1 MSAFL
6 VSLQARAAVDVPFW
20 AEEVRGRDHTATFFP
35 CGTQRLA
42 CKKLPMGTP
51 LSRLWGLGA
60 RLSVEVLYCFAPN
73 SLPPLGQTLLPVH
86 GALGS
91 SLGSFSQFLLRG
103 RLLVWSCWC
112 CSELAG
118 KTESFSPLLRK
129 SGDRRASFLSFPGYS
144 VPLPGGHNAG
154 MGEVGVPQVRL
165 KWVLRRN
172 FIRKVLVSSLL

>member
-1 MSAFL
+1 MGLALPFPWAQQTDLSGQGQGILCRGCGFQAPGTTVSAFL
-6 VSLQARAAVDVPFW
+6 LSLQARAAVDVPFW

-35 CGTQRLA
+35 CETQRLA

-51 LSRLWGLGA
+51 LSRQWGLGA

-103 RLLVWSCWC
+103 RLFVCL
-112 CSELAG
+112 ELLMLFRISW
-118 KTESFSPLLRK
+118 K
-129 SGDRRASFLSFPGYS
+129 D
-144 VPLPGGHNAG
+144 
-154 MGEVGVPQVRL
+154 
-165 KWVLRRN
+165 
-172 FIRKVLVSSLL
+172 